1 MVILAGSQGMHVDNS
16 LVTLDIT
23 VRERMH
29 TGSIVVW
36 FFENV
41 FFI

>member
-1 MVILAGSQGMHVDNS
+1 MAILGGSQGMYYDTS
-16 LVTLDIT
+16 LDALDIT